1 MDNISTSEWERLLK
15 GQGLQMDK
23 SKKAVYSITKTPA
36 GYGMKVMSVAKN
48 ITKTANIEAEP

>member
-1 MDNISTSEWERLLK
+1 MGETSKRPGVTT
-15 GQGLQMDK
+15 GQIQ
-23 SKKAVYSITKTPA
+23 KAVYSITKTPA